1 MLRMLWVARPFANG
15 KAVFRGGP
23 HQQATTHQSE
33 IMPEP
38 GGFSLAFLGLFGM
51 AMVWRRR

>member
-1 MLRMLWVARPFANG
+1 MLRILWVAPPCTNA
-15 KAVFRGGP
+15 KAVFRDGL

-33 IMPEP
+33 IVPES